1 LVKFAKKCIPT
12 YHIPS
17 MSVSIRPATVDDI
30 LSMQNTNLWCLPE
43 NYNMKYYYYHM
54 LSWPQ
59 LLHVAEVS
67 ALIQDP

>member
-1 LVKFAKKCIPT
+1 
-12 YHIPS
+12 